1 MNKPIISERFD
12 VDDIRAIREYNAL
25 RHADM
30 TPAEIVADTR
40 TGAAALMQLLQNR
53 SPKKRVKLI
62 SCEQASSLDAHV
74 S

>member
-1 MNKPIISERFD
+1 MNKPIVSERFD

-40 TGAAALMQLLQNR
+40 EGAAVLMQLLQNR
-53 SPKKRVKLI
+53 SPQNRVRVV
-62 SCEQASSLDAHV
+62 SSEQDSSLDAPA